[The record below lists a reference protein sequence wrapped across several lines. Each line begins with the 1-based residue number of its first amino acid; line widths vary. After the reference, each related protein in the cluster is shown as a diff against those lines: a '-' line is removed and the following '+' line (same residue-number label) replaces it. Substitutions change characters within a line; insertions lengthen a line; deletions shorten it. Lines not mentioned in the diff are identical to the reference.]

1 MIGNDVVDLQ
11 LASRQSNWRRKGFL
25 EKVFSAEEQ
34 QQIIASTKPDGLVWL
49 FWSMKEA
56 AYKAHQRRLQLPR
69 KINWQEFR
77 CSLSYISEEAASGMV
92 KTESDEYFTIS
103 EISKDYVHTSA
114 ETQATTTVKNGIF
127 ETSSAGMK
135 QRFLQHISEAFQ
147 IPELQ
152 LQLQKNQHGIPYV
165 TCQKEVFFEA
175 FSFSEHGRFS
185 AFSMV
190 VNDL

>member
-11 LASRQSNWRRKGFL
+11 LALRQSNWRRKGFL

-34 QQIIASTKPDGLVWL
+34 QQIIESTQPDHMVWL

-56 AYKAHQRRLQLPR
+56 AYKAHQRRFHLPR

-77 CSLSYISEEAASGMV
+77 CALSCVSKVAASGIV
-92 KTESDEYFTIS
+92 KTGNYEYITAS
-103 EISKDYVHTSA
+103 EISIDYVHTSA
-114 ETQATTTVKNGIF
+114 ETPATAAVKNGIF

-147 IPELQ
+147 VSEQQ
-152 LQLQKNQHGIPYV
+152 LHLQKNQLGIPFI
-165 TCQKEVFFEA
+165 TCHKKVFFEA
-175 FSFSEHGRFS
+175 FSFSGHGRFC
-185 AFSMV
+185 AFSMA